1 RLASMQNGSA
11 SKEIHFDK
19 LDPSFIQRMLKVQLN
34 QLLPVLLL
42 LPLLCK
48 AGADDTE
55 SDLRQIF
62 VKPLDISANLTI
74 EQIANM
80 LLFNYDNYHRPGY
93 SGAATRVEINLF
105 VQSFGSISVID
116 MDYSIDIL
124 LRQKWTDPRLRFKGY
139 NRSLSLSYLKQK
151 LWIPD
156 LTAFLHEITTP
167 NYLIW
172 LDPNGLLTVRL
183 ACPMQLWN
191 FPMDTQLCPLE
202 IGSYGFALSD
212 LEFVWMTDRAPVSL
226 NKQMML
232 NEFEIPEVRAGSCNK
247 AYNTTGQF
255 ACLFVE
261 FKLERKFGFYLI
273 YTYLPSILIVA
284 ISWISFWI
292 DYKAVPARITL
303 GLLSVLALMTQASAT
318 VQFALVNMIA
328 RRRERRQAR
337 DDLRGTMTREMRML
351 RGNLLPQQQ
360 KRPRAQH

>member
-1 RLASMQNGSA
+1 
-11 SKEIHFDK
+11 
-19 LDPSFIQRMLKVQLN
+19 
-34 QLLPVLLL
+34 
-42 LPLLCK
+42 
-48 AGADDTE
+48 
-55 SDLRQIF
+55 
-62 VKPLDISANLTI
+62 
-74 EQIANM
+74 
-80 LLFNYDNYHRPGY
+80 
-93 SGAATRVEINLF
+93 
-105 VQSFGSISVID
+105 

-156 LTAFLHEITTP
+156 LFFRNAKYGFLHEITTP

-172 LDPNGLLTVRL
+172 LDPNGLVTFSQKLTVRL

-318 VQFALVNMIA
+318 VQKLPRVSYVKAIDVWLFACLAFVVASLLEFALVNMIA

-337 DDLRGTMTREMRML
+337 DDLRGMMTREMRML

-360 KRPRAQH
+360 KRPRGSTDANSSGGDDDLREDADTASAGRRKAKSSNSRQPASAEEEFRAETVDNVFTIVYPACFLAFN